1 MGQDDHPC
9 YHIDSDMHQLHL
21 TSPTRIPGA
30 SGYLYNPS
38 TMLQVNCRG
47 FANAIV
53 MQPEP
58 SSYSS
63 SPVLEAT
70 TFIQPEKQHF
80 AHHPGRFF
88 YIKDET
94 SNEIFSLPY
103 EPVRQKN
110 VEFKFTVGVDCIEWQ
125 VQYMQLNCHLKV
137 TLDSELAV
145 EVWQLNI
152 ENLSDKERKLS
163 VYPAFSI
170 GYHSWMNQSA
180 HFDADL
186 DAIIATSI
194 RPYQKLAD
202 YDKVK
207 ALANTC
213 FMFSDRQPQSWSANL
228 SEFEGEGG
236 IHNPDGVTSEH
247 LGCEQAQ
254 YETPIAVQ
262 QHQVNL
268 GPKQQYQLPVLF
280 GLAKDKAQ
288 VKDIKQFY
296 FADDSSLEKL
306 VSVNCRSARIK
317 NAPIQISTGDSEFDE
332 FVSTWLPKQ
341 MDYHRQLQRL
351 TTDPQTRNFLQDLIG
366 VGFLDQK
373 TVRDRILLA
382 LSQQTR
388 NGALPDGILLN
399 ESAEL
404 KYINQVPHQDI
415 NVWLP
420 ITLQAYLDEHNDY
433 AILEHKVPFAD
444 GEESVTVAQHL
455 QRAME
460 YLISN
465 LDQRKLSLI
474 GLGDW
479 CDPLNMAGPE
489 GKGISTWLSLATSW
503 ALQITAKLIE
513 DFDPEKAHQFAA
525 LSVTINEAVNQHC
538 WDGQWYSRGITDA
551 GKPFGVSED
560 EEGKIFLNPQSWA
573 WLAGAVDDNQFR
585 DSLAAI
591 EGHLLTPFGTMM
603 LAPAYTHMREDV
615 GRLTQKFPGC
625 AENGSVYNHASIFY
639 IYGLYQQNQGDLAFS
654 GLKQMLSL
662 SHDNESR
669 QQLGNFIPNYYRGKV
684 DNLEAYA
691 GRSSQLIN
699 TGTIAW
705 YYRCII
711 EELFGLKGHKE
722 GLLVSPKIPTD
733 WKSVSVIR
741 RFRGATIRIDYTQE
755 PANKP
760 MQLILDGKVVEGNIV
775 KGLQQDTEYQLQVKL
790 YLPVPEPVVKMPLDS
805 DKSAANIASANATEE
820 SVATVQSADGIA
832 STDNTVASTSDS
844 AIDSHVALAT
854 MKPHQSK
861 AALAWSEKQSNALKK
876 YPPLDPELPNLFIL
890 MGVSGSGK
898 STLAEEFSGHY
909 EYKYIDADSFHTSE
923 AKKMMAEAL
932 PLTDEIRKPWIESIQ
947 SYLRSQARRKRNCV
961 LAYSGLR
968 KLQRQSF
975 EELPFNVRAV
985 FLKVD
990 KDVLQKRLV
999 QRKQHFFSEKLLM
1012 SQFKDFEKI
1021 KSSEPIVIIDGN
1033 QSLQEMVEQ
1042 ISFVM
1047 HSEGEG

>member
-1 MGQDDHPC
+1 MGQDKHPC
-9 YHIDSDMHQLHL
+9 YHIDSEQHQLHL

-38 TMLQVNCRG
+38 TLLQVNCRG
-47 FANAIV
+47 YANAIV

-58 SSYSS
+58 STYST

-103 EPVRQKN
+103 EPVRQKDAD
-110 VEFKFTVGVDCIEWQ
+110 FTFTVGTDCLEWQ
-125 VQYMQLNCHLKV
+125 VRYMALNCHLKV

-145 EVWQLNI
+145 EVWQLAI
-152 ENLSDKERKLS
+152 ENLSDVERKLS
-163 VYPAFSI
+163 IYPAFSI

-180 HFDADL
+180 GFDAEL
-186 DAIIATSI
+186 GAVISTSI

-202 YDKVK
+202 YEKIK
-207 ALANTC
+207 ALASTC
-213 FMFSDRQPQSWSANL
+213 FMLSDRQPLSWSANL
-228 SEFEGEGG
+228 NLFEGEGG
-236 IHNPDGVTSEH
+236 LHNPDGVCAEQ
-247 LGCEQAQ
+247 LGCESAE

-262 QHQVNL
+262 QFPMTL
-268 GPKQQYQLPVLF
+268 APKAHGQLPVLF
-280 GLAKDKAQ
+280 GLAKDTAQ
-288 VKDIKQFY
+288 IQDIKQFY
-296 FADDSSLEKL
+296 FAEQSSLEKQ
-306 VSVNCRSARIK
+306 VSVNCQAARVK
-317 NAPIQISTGDSEFDE
+317 NAPIQINTGDSEFDE
-332 FVSTWLPKQ
+332 FVSVWLPKQ

-366 VGFLDQK
+366 VGYLNQK
-373 TVRDRILLA
+373 NVRQRIILA
-382 LSQQTR
+382 LSQQAS
-388 NGALPDGILLN
+388 NGALPDGILIN
-399 ESAEL
+399 ENAEL

-420 ITLQAYLDEHNDY
+420 ITMQAYLDEHDDY
-433 AILEHKVPFAD
+433 ALLEQHIPFAD
-444 GEESVTVAQHL
+444 SSESVSVAQHL
-455 QRAME
+455 ELAME
-460 YLISN
+460 YLITN
-465 LDQRKLSLI
+465 LDDRHLALI
-474 GLGDW
+474 GQGDW
-479 CDPLNMAGPE
+479 CDPLNMAGAE

-503 ALQITAKLIE
+503 ALQITAQLIKP
-513 DFDPEKAHQFAA
+513 FNQTKADEFTA
-525 LSVTINEAVNQHC
+525 LSATINAAVNEHC

-551 GKPFGVSED
+551 GKPFGVNAD
-560 EEGKIFLNPQSWA
+560 QQGKIFLNPQSWA
-573 WLAGAVDDNQFR
+573 WLAGAADEKQFF
-585 DSLAAI
+585 DSQGAI
-591 EGHLLTPFGTMM
+591 ESHLLTPAGTMM
-603 LAPAYTHMREDV
+603 LAPAYTQMREDI

-625 AENGSVYNHASIFY
+625 AENGSVYNHASIFH
-639 IYGLYQQNQGDLAFS
+639 IYGLYQQNQSDLAFS
-654 GLKQMLSL
+654 GLHQMLS
-662 SHDNESR
+662 SSQNYEQR
-669 QQLGNFIPNYYRGKV
+669 QQLGNFIPNYYRGNV

-711 EELFGLKGHKE
+711 EELFGLKGHRE
-722 GLLVSPKIPTD
+722 GLLVAPKFPAG
-733 WKSVSVIR
+733 WHRVSAIR
-741 RFRGATIRIDYTQE
+741 KFRGATIRIEYTQE
-755 PANKP
+755 SANKP
-760 MQLILDGKVVEGNIV
+760 MRLTLDGKVVQGNV
-775 KGLQQDTEYQLQVKL
+775 LKNLKADTEYHLRVQL
-790 YLPVPEPVVKMPLDS
+790 YLPVPEAPEPEEVSLPENDVSEVNSSAPQGETKQSS
-805 DKSAANIASANATEE
+805 DKGESEKANRK
-820 SVATVQSADGIA
+820 VAT
-832 STDNTVASTSDS
+832 TV
-844 AIDSHVALAT
+844 
-854 MKPHQSK
+854 KPHQSK
-861 AALAWSEKQSNALKK
+861 TVLAWSEKQSKALNK
-876 YPPLDPELPNLFIL
+876 YKPLDPELPNLFIL

-898 STLAEEFSGHY
+898 STLAEEFSAHY
-909 EYKYIDADSFHTSE
+909 GYKYIDADSFHTHE

-947 SYLRSQARRKRNCV
+947 SYLRSQARRKRHCV

-1021 KSSEPIVIIDGN
+1021 SSSEPIVIIDGN
-1033 QSLQEMVEQ
+1033 QSMQDMVEQ

-1047 HSEGEG
+1047 HSDD